1 LEQHLLH
8 NPYFPPSAVRVFRR
22 RADGT
27 PIGLSVLVEN
37 TAYADPAQID
47 PAMPCF
53 RLGAVGTE
61 GMQTKRVN
69 GLFSLAAADSRDFV
83 PIALDLLGDAALR
96 MQETQASSLAAQ
108 VPSDAPH
115 LLRFYKQYFRGQGS
129 FPIFERSLA

>member
-1 LEQHLLH
+1 H
-8 NPYFPPSAVRVFRR
+8 NTYFPPSAVRVLRR

-47 PAMPCF
+47 ADMPCF

-69 GLFSLAAADSRDFV
+69 GLFSLAVADSRDFV

-96 MQETQASSLAAQ
+96 LHETEASALAAQ
-108 VPSDAPH
+108 VPSDAPL
-115 LLRFYKQYFRGQGS
+115 LLRFY
-129 FPIFERSLA
+129 